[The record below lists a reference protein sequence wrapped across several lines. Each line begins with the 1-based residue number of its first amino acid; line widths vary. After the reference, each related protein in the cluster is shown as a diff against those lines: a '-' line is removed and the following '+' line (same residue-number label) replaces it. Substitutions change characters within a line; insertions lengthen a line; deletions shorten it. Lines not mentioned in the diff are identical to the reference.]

1 MISNIRKKL
10 ISDRMDLE
18 EADLEKEI
26 LMFNTREILLIHMK
40 KLFTGKEGLIVM
52 MEPKTKALPNGSQM
66 MIKMMITMWVNLKMI
81 EVIFQATRL

>member
-10 ISDRMDLE
+10 ISDRTDLE
-18 EADLEKEI
+18 EVDLEKEI
-26 LMFNTREILLIHMK
+26 LMFNTREILLTHMK

>member
-26 LMFNTREILLIHMK
+26 LMFNTREILLTHMK